1 MIRDTTDYTS
11 DWLHSSLGA
20 CPPSRS
26 SDTCY
31 VVLSSDLALQIRS
44 GRVAGNCVEFGSTR
58 CSAPPIEV
66 EVNSA
71 DGDVFVGILAGAIRE
86 PLQEYDIRFPGSE
99 QRKRFILRFRLGKW
113 NSALPTHLCS
123 LPCSPAKPQEST
135 AEQNA
140 CGKMTR
146 PRH

>member
-1 MIRDTTDYTS
+1 LRIRGEQLWPLRQAHQEES
-11 DWLHSSLGA
+11 GA
-20 CPPSRS
+20 R
-26 SDTCY
+26 T
-31 VVLSSDLALQIRS
+31 RW
-44 GRVAGNCVEFGSTR
+44 GRVCCQSQYSLSLLETIAHLASPRMRKSQDHMSKSKTSVDS
-58 CSAPPIEV
+58 
-66 EVNSA
+66 

-123 LPCSPAKPQEST
+123 LPCSPAKPQQST